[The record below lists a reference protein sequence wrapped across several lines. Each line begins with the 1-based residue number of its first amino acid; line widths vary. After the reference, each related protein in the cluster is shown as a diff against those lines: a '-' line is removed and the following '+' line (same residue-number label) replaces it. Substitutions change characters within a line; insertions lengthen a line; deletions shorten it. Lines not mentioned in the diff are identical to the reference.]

1 MYKLLIVDDN
11 PIQIQSVIEF
21 IDWSKYGITDISTA
35 QNGSDGLKS
44 FTANKPDIVITD
56 VLMPVM
62 DGAEF
67 QKRAKQIYPQSKF
80 IFMSCYEDFNYL
92 KDAMDNDVVT
102 YILKPLDPNEL
113 EAAARNAISQLE
125 QEQRFSLMSNIF
137 DESIDIFRENFLC
150 RFLYSKHVDR
160 EYLERTLHNLDFD
173 KYHSF
178 IIAMFEISGGD
189 VEMYKIIDH
198 ARNTLFKNFTA
209 YAIVDSSER
218 FLFAFMSESRDSDT
232 FGKNLYAGL
241 SSFIREVNHT
251 GSITITGGQSLS
263 SDTLY
268 GLPSLLRQAVTALEY
283 FLSLSIQG
291 LCIYENRLYIQPNYE
306 ISDMRESLGAL
317 LDNCTCEKINS
328 FLDEYY
334 PPNLHQNYVKP
345 LCISI
350 ITTLQLILLERNLD
364 IKNLFGNSAVIYAKL
379 DNFDAQ
385 YNARQWLYNILDAA
399 VNLISDNERN
409 KYDKIIIN
417 IKHIIDEN
425 YRTISNIDQISE
437 QIHISTSYAKNIFKK
452 YTNTTIFE
460 YLLAKRMNVAK
471 QLLSDPYIKIYE
483 VADLVGYKSK
493 AHFSETFRR
502 YTGVTP
508 KDFQKNPAAR

>member
-1 MYKLLIVDDN
+1 MYRLLIVDDN
-11 PIQIQSVIEF
+11 PVQIQSVIEF
-21 IDWSKYGITDISTA
+21 IDWAKYGITDISTA

-44 FTANKPDIVITD
+44 FIAHKPDIVITD
-56 VLMPVM
+56 VLMPIM
-62 DGAEF
+62 DGIEF
-67 QKRAKQIYPQSKF
+67 QKKAKEIYPQSKF
-80 IFMSCYEDFNYL
+80 IFMSCYEDFNFL
-92 KDAMDNDVVT
+92 KKAMDNDVVT
-102 YILKPLDPNEL
+102 YILKPLEPEDL
-113 EAAARNAISQLE
+113 EAAAKNAINQLE

-150 RFLYSKHVDR
+150 RFLYSTHVDK
-160 EYLERTLHNLDFD
+160 EYLERTLHNLGFD

-189 VEMYKIIDH
+189 TEMYNIIDH
-198 ARNTLFKNFTA
+198 ARNTLFKSFTA
-209 YAIVDSSER
+209 YAIVDSTDR
-218 FLFAFMSESRDSDT
+218 FIFAFMSEESDGDF
-232 FGKNLYAGL
+232 FGKKLYTEL
-241 SSFIREVNHT
+241 SKFIREVSSAGN
-251 GSITITGGQSLS
+251 ITITGGQSLS
-263 SDTLY
+263 SNTLY
-268 GLPSLLRQAVTALEY
+268 SLPSLLRQAGTALEY

-306 ISDMRESLGAL
+306 ISDMIESLNAL
-317 LDNCTCEKINS
+317 LDDSTSEKINS

-345 LCISI
+345 LCTSI

-364 IKNLFGNSAVIYAKL
+364 IKNLFGNSSVIYAKL

-385 YNARQWLYNILDAA
+385 YNARQWLYNLLNAA
-399 VNLISDNERN
+399 VDLISDNERN
-409 KYDKIIIN
+409 KYDKIIIS
-417 IKHIIDEN
+417 IKRIIDEN

-471 QLLSDPYIKIYE
+471 QLLSDPCIKIYE

-502 YTGVTP
+502 YTGITP
-508 KDFQKNPAAR
+508 KDFQKNPVVR